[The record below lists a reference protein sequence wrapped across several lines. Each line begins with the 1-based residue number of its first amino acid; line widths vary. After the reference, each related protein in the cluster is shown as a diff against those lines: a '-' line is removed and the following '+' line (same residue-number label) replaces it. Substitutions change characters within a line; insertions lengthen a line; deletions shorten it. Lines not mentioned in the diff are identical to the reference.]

1 MVGTVFF
8 LLGFLLPSLTT
19 GSSICS
25 IKHVHLAVGKNASTS
40 MTISFAAIPNNRN
53 NGWPDQVIPKA
64 VIDIG
69 RRPHHLKRNIIGKRP
84 PNNYQHTDCM
94 RNQSYTSPYYY
105 HVNID
110 DLEPDTEYYYQAS
123 VAYVLDENQHSQTA
137 SSNSQ
142 SEDIRLRRRLQE
154 QQGTYLCSTRP
165 PVRKFRTAPSPNTNS
180 PVTLALLGDLGR
192 TGAAVDTIQHLY
204 DDRHNYST
212 VVLLGDI
219 AYTDNKH
226 HFQFQWDEWF
236 DLFDKYPTM
245 ESTPLQVIPG
255 NHDIELMPNKGG
267 QVFLAY
273 ESRFLMPQVKPA
285 ETTMYPNV
293 TEFNMANVPYPIG
306 HDYGNSFY
314 SFTYGPAYIIVLNSY
329 ASVDPG
335 SKQYEWLVKE
345 LEGVDRTVTPWLL
358 CMIHCPLYNTFHHHY
373 RDIQLVKG
381 REYLEPLFY
390 SYRVNGVFSGH
401 VHAYQRTRNVYKD
414 KVDRLGP
421 MHVIVGEGGKTIN
434 TEARSVQP
442 EEWIAV
448 RDETAYGYGQ
458 LILHNK
464 TTAEWR
470 WIHTKVGEQNYNWF
484 LDSNKTEPAVETDVI
499 FLENQLYLSE

>member
-1 MVGTVFF
+1 
-8 LLGFLLPSLTT
+8 
-19 GSSICS
+19 
-25 IKHVHLAVGKNASTS
+25 
-40 MTISFAAIPNNRN
+40 
-53 NGWPDQVIPKA
+53 
-64 VIDIG
+64 
-69 RRPHHLKRNIIGKRP
+69 
-84 PNNYQHTDCM
+84 
-94 RNQSYTSPYYY
+94 
-105 HVNID
+105 
-110 DLEPDTEYYYQAS
+110 
-123 VAYVLDENQHSQTA
+123 
-137 SSNSQ
+137 
-142 SEDIRLRRRLQE
+142 
-154 QQGTYLCSTRP
+154 
-165 PVRKFRTAPSPNTNS
+165 
-180 PVTLALLGDLGR
+180 
-192 TGAAVDTIQHLY
+192 
-204 DDRHNYST
+204 
-212 VVLLGDI
+212 
-219 AYTDNKH
+219 
-226 HFQFQWDEWF
+226 
-236 DLFDKYPTM
+236 
-245 ESTPLQVIPG
+245 
-255 NHDIELMPNKGG
+255 
-267 QVFLAY
+267 
-273 ESRFLMPQVKPA
+273 
-285 ETTMYPNV
+285 
-293 TEFNMANVPYPIG
+293 MANVPYPIG

-458 LILHNK
+458 LILRKCSQFLLQLLYVFQFSYIYNFCFIDFLFLQTIKLQLNGDGFIPKWVNK
-464 TTAEWR
+464 IIIGSLIRTR
-470 WIHTKVGEQNYNWF
+470 QN
-484 LDSNKTEPAVETDVI
+484 LLLKPT
-499 FLENQLYLSE
+499 